1 MTTSAQAVAFFL
13 FLLAAGGG
21 SAPDTLHMRAG
32 AWEITTITTMPM
44 MPSPRTT
51 TSTEC
56 VTDEAFDP
64 RTLMEDAKDCRV
76 TRQSVKGNTMTW
88 SMECVGEEARMGG
101 RGEFTVEDTT
111 AHGSMQME
119 LGGGGPMLEMKTS
132 WTAKHVGPCK

>member
-21 SAPDTLHMRAG
+21 GTADTLRMRPG
-32 AWEITTITTMPM
+32 SWEITTITTMPM
-44 MPSPRTT
+44 LPSPQTT

-56 VTDEAFDP
+56 VRDEVFDP
-64 RTLMEDAKDCRV
+64 RTLMQDAEGCRV

-88 SMECVGEEARMGG
+88 SMECANEGARMGG
-101 RGEFTVEDTT
+101 RGEFTIEDSL

-119 LGGGGPMLEMKTS
+119 MGEGGPAMEMKSS
-132 WTAKHVGPCK
+132 WTGKYVGECK